1 MVLLVIVYMYTMVYW
16 PRAAR
21 IGLFWAPVPVALLLL
36 VDRERTL
43 LPILPLLFA
52 LGVRAYQ
59 LGPFFPNGATLVG
72 FAFFGYYALTRIVW
86 NEPVPVRG
94 RTHWL
99 VLAAVGIQAVSILVS
114 IHVHGQHT
122 WNAIRDGSS
131 VFLFFPFAF
140 ILPDLLRTERH
151 LRSLLR
157 GLLVALLAT
166 GLVGVVSYMGTAGF
180 SRVDI
185 AVGYVYRLRV
195 GSLFGAPN
203 VLGGY
208 LDLTLPLVL
217 AMALTEKNRKWR
229 LLACIAFALGFLSSL
244 YTFSRATFIL
254 STVGSGLVIVYRFR
268 RKLWVPIVAL
278 LGFGFFMA
286 RNADTFARQLSLV
299 TEPEE
304 LYMQPT
310 LLHRYVTYRSFINDF
325 ESHPVSGRGWG
336 ALEFYHGRSS
346 LYSFWDVRHTV
357 STTQINSFG
366 GLNSLVLNHAVK
378 GGLIAL
384 CALLM
389 LLAATGSAMVS
400 ALRLR
405 KDLIA
410 FAVSAGILAFLAHHL
425 VDNLIRWA
433 QLNAFFWI
441 SLGLLV
447 TMARPFPS
455 SSGGEPAE

>member
-1 MVLLVIVYMYTMVYW
+1 MVLLVLVYMYLMVHW

-21 IGLFWAPVPVALLLL
+21 IGLFWAPIPAALLLL

-52 LGVRAYQ
+52 LGVRAYRF
-59 LGPFFPNGATLVG
+59 GPFFPNGATLVG
-72 FAFFGYYALTRIVW
+72 FAFFGYYAITRIVR
-86 NEPVPVRG
+86 NKPVPVRG
-94 RTHWL
+94 TTQWL
-99 VLAAVGIQAVSILVS
+99 VLAAVGIQLVSIFVS

-140 ILPDLLRTERH
+140 ILPDLLRTEES

-157 GLLVALLAT
+157 GLLVALLVT
-166 GLVGVVSYMGTAGF
+166 GSVGVATYMSTAGF

-185 AVGYVYRLRV
+185 AIGYVYRMRV

-208 LDLTLPLVL
+208 LDLTLPVIL
-217 AMALTEKNRKWR
+217 ALAFTEKSRKWR
-229 LLACIAFALGFLSSL
+229 ILACTAFVLGFLSSL

-254 STVGSGLVIVYRFR
+254 ATTGSGLVIAYRFR
-268 RKLWVPIVAL
+268 RKLWVPVIAL
-278 LGFGFFMA
+278 AAFGLFMA
-286 RNADTFARQLSLV
+286 KNADTFARQLSLV

-310 LLHRYVTYRSFINDF
+310 LLHRYITYRSFINDF
-325 ESHPVSGRGWG
+325 ESNPVSGRGWG

-346 LYSFWDVRHTV
+346 LFSFWDVRHTV

-366 GLNSLVLNHAVK
+366 GLNNLFLNHAVK

-384 CALLM
+384 ASLLLL
-389 LLAATGSAMVS
+389 LLAMLSASLS
-400 ALRLR
+400 AIRRVRSLM
-405 KDLIA
+405 A
-410 FAVSAGILAFLAHHL
+410 FAISASLLAFLAHHL

-433 QLNAFFWI
+433 QINAFFWM
-441 SLGLLV
+441 SLGLLI
-447 TMARPFPS
+447 AISRIDRK
-455 SSGGEPAE
+455 GESVLAQ